1 MRELGIQAIDD
12 RLVRATCRDIQNE
25 LLFLEICI
33 GREQHIIDS
42 ASSQEYSQKKGKD
55 EYFENFFYHRIM
67 IRILISFIA
76 HKTVRSKTHRDKK
89 AYRRKYNKPLGTLS
103 LVSVRRFHDRLVESR
118 IVHIRLEIFFANFE
132 TI

>member
-1 MRELGIQAIDD
+1 MRELGIQAIYD

-67 IRILISFIA
+67 IRILVLLRTRQSGL
-76 HKTVRSKTHRDKK
+76 
-89 AYRRKYNKPLGTLS
+89 RRIEIK
-103 LVSVRRFHDRLVESR
+103 RLTEGN
-118 IVHIRLEIFFANFE
+118 IINP
-132 TI
+132 

>member
-1 MRELGIQAIDD
+1 MNHIAPRANVFGISHVLSHPEESVFMRELGIQAIDD
-12 RLVRATCRDIQNE
+12 RLVRATSRDIQNE

-67 IRILISFIA
+67 IRILVLLRTRQSGL
-76 HKTVRSKTHRDKK
+76 
-89 AYRRKYNKPLGTLS
+89 RRIEIK
-103 LVSVRRFHDRLVESR
+103 RLTEGN
-118 IVHIRLEIFFANFE
+118 IINP
-132 TI
+132 

>member
-33 GREQHIIDS
+33 GREQYIIDS
-42 ASSQEYSQKKGKD
+42 ASSQEYSQKERKD

-67 IRILISFIA
+67 IRILVLLRTR
-76 HKTVRSKTHRDKK
+76 HTGQ
-89 AYRRKYNKPLGTLS
+89 RRIEIK
-103 LVSVRRFHDRLVESR
+103 RLAEGN
-118 IVHIRLEIFFANFE
+118 IINP
-132 TI
+132 